1 MTKILTGGVGKAEVT
16 DTIKRLAIDGID
28 VVASSDMDAAMKLRV
43 GQADYYLGTC
53 HTGAG
58 ASLGVLVGLMGSAAC
73 HTFGRGVPTEDEVAA
88 LLAAGKKAFGFSM
101 DQIDVIAPS
110 WRAPSPPAADP
121 GHLFL
126 NTPGTKE

>member
-16 DTIKRLAIDGID
+16 AAIRQLGIDSLD

-58 ASLGVLVGLMGSAAC
+58 ASLGVLVGLMGSAVC
-73 HTFGRGVPTEDEVAA
+73 HTFGRSVPTEEQIAA
-88 LLAAGKKAFGFSM
+88 LLADGKKVFGFSM
-101 DQIDVIAPS
+101 DQIDAVAPLMARAIAA
-110 WRAPSPPAADP
+110 R
-121 GHLFL
+121 G
-126 NTPGTKE
+126 